1 MIIAKKFSKNFLL
14 LFTLFLSKTYIISQI
29 INNKDSNM
37 TLEEE
42 KELRQKIS
50 DTILPLAMN
59 MTEDQIRNIISSVEK
74 GNSDLQKG
82 FGAMLFEQIMV
93 QKNNR
98 LRRNIS

>member
-1 MIIAKKFSKNFLL
+1 
-14 LFTLFLSKTYIISQI
+14 
-29 INNKDSNM
+29 M

-42 KELRQKIS
+42 KELRQKIT

-59 MTEDQIRNIISSVEK
+59 MTEEQIKSVIVSVEK
-74 GNSDLQKG
+74 GNSEIKKG

-98 LRRNIS
+98 LRKNIG